1 MKNLDWT
8 YQINELDAMIENSQR
23 AHDDCIRRATD
34 QINEARRLKK
44 RIKAFRKQR
53 KILADLQVTGKKN
66 G

>member
-8 YQINELDAMIENSQR
+8 YQINELDTSIQNAQR
-23 AHDDCIRRATD
+23 AHDDCIRLATD